1 MTSASILL
9 AISGMLAAEPAGT
22 VAAGRAPVAVEISF
36 ATIAGEGAAGRKCFM
51 RDGCYQVE
59 SGGGTG
65 GAGYARDSQAGCL
78 LPADVAAVFARL
90 GAIADSALVREKA
103 AGPKGGAAGGARARG
118 LLPGDDQTQVV
129 LIRDDGS
136 RWVAANKPA
145 ADDILR
151 AVNELPS
158 ENQWYAKPPE
168 KPVGKGGQLVVVSAA
183 ATASARGGSRRLQA
197 VLASDGRWW
206 CYRSVIGEQRGERE
220 LPAGKV
226 SPLPAAAASERLGR
240 ILAGADTDAGPDK
253 PKDGPEISVEAAWPG
268 KPRAALKPSV
278 HEKVVKRFV
287 AEMKPVSPTCSY
299 APESEPRR

>member
-1 MTSASILL
+1 MLSSILV
-9 AISGMLAAEPAGT
+9 IGLAAAEAAAAPPAKPT
-22 VAAGRAPVAVEISF
+22 AVEISF
-36 ATIAGEGAAGRKCFM
+36 VTHVGEGAAGGKRFM

-59 SGGGTG
+59 SGGSTG
-65 GAGYARDSQAGCL
+65 GAGYARASQAGCH

-103 AGPKGGAAGGARARG
+103 AAPKGAAGGARAAG
-118 LLPGDDQTQVV
+118 LMPGDDHTHVV

-183 ATASARGGSRRLQA
+183 ATDRGGNRRLQA
-197 VLASDGRWW
+197 ALASDGRWW
-206 CYRSVIGEQRGERE
+206 CYRSVIGEQRGEPE
-220 LPAGKV
+220 LPAKK
-226 SPLPAAAASERLGR
+226 STAIPAATASERLGR
-240 ILAGADTDAGPDK
+240 ILADADAGEGK
-253 PKDGPEISVEAAWPG
+253 QTKQTDGLEMSVEAAWVG
-268 KPRAALKPSV
+268 KARAAVKPSG
-278 HEKVVKRFV
+278 HEKVIKRFV
-287 AEMKPVSPTCSY
+287 AEMKPVSSICSY
-299 APESEPRR
+299 APDAEPRR

>member
-1 MTSASILL
+1 MLSASILL
-9 AISGMLAAEPAGT
+9 AISGMLALEPAAAGG
-22 VAAGRAPVAVEISF
+22 AGRAPAAVEISF
-36 ATIAGEGAAGRKCFM
+36 ATMAGEGAAGHKRFM

-103 AGPKGGAAGGARARG
+103 AAPKGGAAGGARANG
-118 LLPGDDQTQVV
+118 LMPGGAETRVV
-129 LIRDDGS
+129 LIREDGS

-183 ATASARGGSRRLQA
+183 ATDRGGNRRLQA
-197 VLASDGRWW
+197 ALASDGRWW
-206 CYRSVIGEQRGERE
+206 CLRSVIGEHRGEPE
-220 LPAGKV
+220 LPARKL

-240 ILAGADTDAGPDK
+240 ILAGADTDAGQDK
-253 PKDGPEISVEAAWPG
+253 PKDGPEISVEAAWVG

-278 HEKVVKRFV
+278 HEAVIKRFV
-287 AEMKPVSPTCSY
+287 AEMKTVSPICSQAA
-299 APESEPRR
+299 APEQRR